1 MKPAGEEGESPRS
14 VLPVAER
21 AEARDFRRPWAEDGR
36 PGEAEP
42 LGDFVDSEGGEGDH
56 GFPANVASSLAGS
69 QITKAWY
76 QMTSHLF
83 PILGSSPTMVRIMW
97 AHAFSVTSL
106 VGGSV

>member
-56 GFPANVASSLAGS
+56 GFPANVASSFSRYWVAA
-69 QITKAWY
+69 QQWY
-76 QMTSHLF
+76 VSCGLM
-83 PILGSSPTMVRIMW
+83 P
-97 AHAFSVTSL
+97 SL
-106 VGGSV
+106 